1 MRFWF
6 VKGDNSVVSAR
17 PYEVKAPRFNLRG
30 LVVRDSFAGV
40 KFISFAR
47 SWMGQLRPWIKG
59 RQDRLKRGAPSTRRL
74 RMDVIWANS
83 QKMVIQTE

>member
-40 KFISFAR
+40 KFISLR
-47 SWMGQLRPWIKG
+47 GHGWVSYGPGLRDGKTGSNVVPHPPEGCEWM
-59 RQDRLKRGAPSTRRL
+59 
-74 RMDVIWANS
+74 
-83 QKMVIQTE
+83 